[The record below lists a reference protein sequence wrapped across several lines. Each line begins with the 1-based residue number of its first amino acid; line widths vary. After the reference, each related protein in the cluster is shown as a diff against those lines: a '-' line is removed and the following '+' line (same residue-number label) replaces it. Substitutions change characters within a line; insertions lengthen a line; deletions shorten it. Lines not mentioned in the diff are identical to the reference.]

1 MSLAKQL
8 SIAAKQLA
16 GIVSHG
22 TIFDELKKANEF
34 RIGSDARAKAIAAV
48 EEKLDKFD
56 RAQLRPTEED
66 LQIITNLK
74 VLLNYYK
81 ARDIP
86 GVLDRKAEWERLK
99 KVKSEEVRS
108 FLASRTP
115 VNPNGTLVQS
125 AQAITSASVDLL
137 TELMRNPEFN
147 AKEKAAYVKEIK
159 NDVAANNAR
168 NGEAALGLIREGLAM
183 NQTSALAL
191 LKKGE
196 GHIAAARVQ
205 KQLANMRAK
214 ELAHMKRLGG
224 RRQTRRKQAKGKGK
238 KSTRRR

>member
-1 MSLAKQL
+1 MSSLIRQLA
-8 SIAAKQLA
+8 IAAKQLA

-22 TIFDELKKANEF
+22 TIFQEIQKANEF

-48 EEKLDKFD
+48 EEKLDTFD
-56 RAQLRPTEED
+56 RAQQRPTEED

-86 GVLDRKAEWERLK
+86 GVLDRKAEWERLNK
-99 KVKSEEVRS
+99 EKSQKVRS
-108 FLASRTP
+108 FLISRTP
-115 VNPNGTLVQS
+115 VNPEGTLVQS
-125 AQAITSASVDLL
+125 AEAITSAEIAMHGELL
-137 TELMRNPEFN
+137 RHPEFN
-147 AKEKAAYVKEIK
+147 AEEKAAYLKEIK
-159 NDVAANNAR
+159 NEVAANNVR

-224 RRQTRRKQAKGKGK
+224 RRQTRRKHRKGK

>member
-1 MSLAKQL
+1 MSSLIRQLA
-8 SIAAKQLA
+8 IAAKGAA

-22 TIFDELKKANEF
+22 TIFHEIKKANEF

-48 EEKLDKFD
+48 EEKLDTFD
-56 RAQLRPTEED
+56 RAQQRPTEED

-86 GVLDRKAEWERLK
+86 GVLDRKAEWERLNKEKRK
-99 KVKSEEVRS
+99 KVRS
-108 FLASRTP
+108 FLISRTP
-115 VNPNGTLVQS
+115 VNPEGTLVQS
-125 AQAITSASVDLL
+125 AQAITSAEIAMHDELL
-137 TELMRNPEFN
+137 RHPEFN
-147 AKEKAAYVKEIK
+147 AEAEAAYLKNIK
-159 NDVAANNAR
+159 NEVAANNVR

-196 GHIAAARVQ
+196 GHIAAARLQ
-205 KQLANMRAK
+205 KQLANMR
-214 ELAHMKRLGG
+214 RLGG
-224 RRQTRRKQAKGKGK
+224 RRQTRRKHRKGK